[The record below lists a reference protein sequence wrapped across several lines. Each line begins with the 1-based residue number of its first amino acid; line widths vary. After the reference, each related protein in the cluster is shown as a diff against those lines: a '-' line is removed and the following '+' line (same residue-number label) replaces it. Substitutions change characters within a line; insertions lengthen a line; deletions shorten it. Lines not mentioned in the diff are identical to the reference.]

1 MKKGLLKISFLIILA
16 LIAISCKQDDDSTSI
31 SIRDRQEVYDENIT
45 EIEQYLQ
52 NHYLDLMDFS
62 VKEVT
67 SGETSI
73 WDDMSTPGN
82 PYPLQYITVKNDTR
96 ASLLTDDD
104 NGDPVDYKLY
114 YIVINEGVGEN
125 PVAVDST
132 YSAYKGW
139 TLEDIVFDQNNTGV
153 WFTFPESANASISGY
168 RQILSLIKTEATDG
182 SGTTINPD
190 GSVSHNGFGRVI
202 VFIPSGLA
210 YFSINRPNIGQY
222 RPLIFDIKLFY
233 RRQRDHDNDRIE
245 SQYED
250 INGDKNYFND
260 DSDGD
265 KLPDFVDTDDDGD
278 GFLTKFE
285 IRYEPDPILQPGVY
299 DYYDFSSI
307 PFCSGG
313 LIKKHL
319 DPNCN

>member
-1 MKKGLLKISFLIILA
+1 MKKGLLKISFIVLLSITTL
-16 LIAISCKQDDDSTSI
+16 SCKKDDDRGPI
-31 SIRDRQEVYDENIT
+31 AARDRQEVYDENIV

-52 NHYLDLMDFS
+52 NHYLETSDFS
-62 VKEVT
+62 INEIT

-73 WDDMSTPGN
+73 WDDMNNPDN
-82 PYPLQYITVKNDTR
+82 PYPLQSITVKNDTR
-96 ASLLTDDD
+96 STLLTDHD

-114 YIVINEGVGEN
+114 YIIINEGLGSY
-125 PVAVDST
+125 PTSVDST
-132 YSAYKGW
+132 LTAYKGW
-139 TLEDIVFDQNNTGV
+139 TMEDTVFDQNNTGV
-153 WFTFPESANASISGY
+153 WFTFPESAFSSISGF
-168 RQILSLIKTEATDG
+168 RQILSKIKTSPASQPSIGLDG
-182 SGTTINPD
+182 TLSWPD
-190 GSVSHNGFGRVI
+190 HGRVI

-210 YFSINRPNIGQY
+210 YFSISRPNIGQY

-233 RRQRDHDNDRIE
+233 RRQRDHDNDRVE

-250 INGDKNYFND
+250 LNGDNNYFND
-260 DSDGD
+260 DTDGD

-313 LIKKHL
+313 SIKKHL